1 VKTYTAKDVA
11 KEKFKERIQEQ
22 IAELTDAPPGATDWL
37 KYYPA
42 AHSAIFKD
50 LDEEELEEC
59 EALAEEWNK
68 AGPGGEKQAKSV

>member
-1 VKTYTAKDVA
+1 
-11 KEKFKERIQEQ
+11 
-22 IAELTDAPPGATDWL
+22 L